1 MTSEQRKEM
10 ARTWTKCH
18 VPRVD
23 ITRLLEISAEE
34 LDMILSEQP
43 EPEGTTQ

>member
-1 MTSEQRKEM
+1 MDEM
-10 ARTWTKCH
+10 PCA
-18 VPRVD
+18 RVD